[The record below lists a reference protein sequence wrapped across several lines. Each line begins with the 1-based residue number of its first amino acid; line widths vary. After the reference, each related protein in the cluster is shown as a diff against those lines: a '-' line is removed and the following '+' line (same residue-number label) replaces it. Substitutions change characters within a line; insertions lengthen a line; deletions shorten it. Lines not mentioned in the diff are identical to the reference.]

1 MKNKDSLL
9 HLKAVFQQVRAV
21 LPEWRKLAQLGGIC
35 FLGLYL
41 LSGIYVVQP
50 NEQGV
55 VRRFGRVVNDGVMPG
70 IHYHL
75 PWPLERINRPKTLQV
90 KVMSIGFRM
99 VDKVKGLSPRPE
111 ETQMLTGD
119 ENIINV
125 QLIVQYR
132 VEDPRAFLF
141 AVESPHWLVRK
152 AAEACL
158 TKIIGSM
165 GVDQVLTTDK
175 LVIQERLKEE
185 AQAILDRYGCG
196 LRIYGTYFQDINPTE
211 EVAFAFRDVASA
223 REDRNR
229 LINEAHGY
237 RNERLPQVRGQ
248 AEQMIREA
256 EGYKTERINRARGEA
271 DRFLSLLQEYCKSR
285 EVTETRLYIE
295 TMEKIL
301 PKIRKY
307 ILDKEQKKGVVD
319 LKMIIPGQ
327 E

>member
-1 MKNKDSLL
+1 MGQKKAPWLL
-9 HLKAVFQQVRAV
+9 PREVFQHIRSAV
-21 LPEWRKLAQLGGIC
+21 PAWRKLAFVCGIV
-35 FLGLYL
+35 LLMLYV

-70 IHYHL
+70 MHYHL
-75 PWPLERINRPKTLQV
+75 PWPFERVNRPKTLQV
-90 KVMSIGFRM
+90 KVMSVGFRM
-99 VDKVKGLSPRPE
+99 VDRIKGLSPQPE

-125 QLIVQYR
+125 QMIMQYR
-132 VEDPRAFLF
+132 VENPRAYLF
-141 AVESPHWLVRK
+141 ALETPHWLVRK

-158 TKIIGSM
+158 TEIIGSM

-185 AQAILDRYGCG
+185 AQAILDQYSCG
-196 LRIYGTYFQDINPTE
+196 LRIAGAYFQDISPPE

-223 REDRNR
+223 REDRSR
-229 LINEAHGY
+229 LVNEAQGY
-237 RNERLPQVRGQ
+237 RNEKLPQVRGQ
-248 AEQMIREA
+248 AQKMIQEA
-256 EGYKTERINRARGEA
+256 EAYRTERVNRAQGEA
-271 DRFLSLLQEYCKSR
+271 DRFLSLLREYRKSQG
-285 EVTETRLYIE
+285 VTEIRLYVE
-295 TMEKIL
+295 AMEKIS

-307 ILDKEQKKGVVD
+307 VLDKEHGEGVVN

-327 E
+327 